1 MAGSFS
7 IEERIAYLREFGG
20 ASLGYSTLQP
30 GLRYFD
36 VPQIGYLA
44 YESYGGCD
52 FVLSSPICADHH
64 LETLLGEFI
73 RTHEQPCFVQIYR
86 REAELLRD
94 VFRQYVVQMG
104 MEFWLDGQT
113 WNVQGGKKT
122 HIRRWLN
129 TARNAEVTVT
139 PIDAEARRDDVQR
152 VSDHWRN
159 SRRNDGNLRFLV
171 RNFAM
176 DKQVAALARP
186 YGAFRNG
193 ELIGVVDFAPMFRRH
208 RATGY
213 YADLVRMVP
222 DAPNGTSDL
231 IIATALQDFIREG
244 SPTLS
249 LGLAPF
255 ARLSRCANEPP
266 FIHKLLSFLY
276 VAGNQLYH
284 FKGNYFHKEK
294 YRAIEIPVFY
304 TTANRNAIMEVLK
317 IFKLIGVF

>member
-1 MAGSFS
+1 
-7 IEERIAYLREFGG
+7 
-20 ASLGYSTLQP
+20 
-30 GLRYFD
+30 
-36 VPQIGYLA
+36 
-44 YESYGGCD
+44 
-52 FVLSSPICADHH
+52 
-64 LETLLGEFI
+64 
-73 RTHEQPCFVQIYR
+73 
-86 REAELLRD
+86 
-94 VFRQYVVQMG
+94 
-104 MEFWLDGQT
+104 
-113 WNVQGGKKT
+113 
-122 HIRRWLN
+122 
-129 TARNAEVTVT
+129 
-139 PIDAEARRDDVQR
+139 
-152 VSDHWRN
+152 
-159 SRRNDGNLRFLV
+159 
-171 RNFAM
+171 M